1 MNKNF
6 IPVNIPKIQGNEIK
20 YLKSCINTGWIS
32 SEGKFVKLFEN
43 KLCKIVNR
51 NHAVAVSSGTAA
63 LDVAITAIGIQK
75 GDEVIM
81 PAGTIISCVNQ
92 VLRLGAVPIFVDS
105 KIDTLNMDPDKIEN
119 LITKKTRAILLV
131 HLYGLPAEVDKIM
144 KVAKKYKLIVIEDS
158 AEMLGQYY
166 NKKPCGSFG
175 LISTFSFYA
184 NKQVTTGEGGMIV
197 TNSRKLYNKC
207 FELRNLCF
215 KKKKRFVHYD
225 LGWNY
230 RITNLQAAVGLA
242 QLEKLNKIVKAKR
255 KIGDFYNKK
264 LDKYKNINLPI
275 TKTKYAKNIYWVYT
289 ILLSQESKLTA
300 EKVCSELT
308 RKGIDTRRMFYPL
321 NKQPVLKKFGVK
333 KQTCPIA
340 EKLYKYGFYLPSG
353 LGIKK
358 KDQTRVIKNLID
370 IVTNK

>member
-20 YLKSCINTGWIS
+20 YLKNCINTGWIS

-51 NHAVAVSSGTAA
+51 KYAVAVSSGTAA
-63 LDVAITAIGIQK
+63 LDIAITAIGIQK

-119 LITKKTRAILLV
+119 LITKKTKAILLV
-131 HLYGLPAEVDKIM
+131 HLYGLPAEVNKIM
-144 KVAKKYKLIVIEDS
+144 KVAKKYKLIVVEDS

-184 NKQVTTGEGGMIV
+184 NKHVTTGEGGMIV
-197 TNSRKLYNKC
+197 TNNRRLYNKC

-242 QLEKLNKIVKAKR
+242 QLEKLNKIVKVKR

-264 LDKYKNINLPI
+264 IDKYKNIKLPI
-275 TKTKYAKNIYWVYT
+275 IKKNYAKNIYWVYT

-300 EKVCSELT
+300 DKVCDELT

-321 NKQPVLKKFGVK
+321 NKQPILRKLGIK

-340 EKLYKYGFYLPSG
+340 EKLYKCGFYLPSG
-353 LGIKK
+353 LGINK
-358 KDQTRVIKNLID
+358 KDQTYVIKNLIN
-370 IVTNK
+370 IVKNK